1 MTAVRQKKAVC
12 ETFATEET
20 VAEERTAEDEDEETV
35 HEARM
40 KLVERTPV
48 PERW

>member
-1 MTAVRQKKAVC
+1 MRQKKAVW
-12 ETFATEET
+12 ETLATEET
-20 VAEERTAEDEDEETV
+20 LAAEARTAEDEDEETV
-35 HEARM
+35 QGARM